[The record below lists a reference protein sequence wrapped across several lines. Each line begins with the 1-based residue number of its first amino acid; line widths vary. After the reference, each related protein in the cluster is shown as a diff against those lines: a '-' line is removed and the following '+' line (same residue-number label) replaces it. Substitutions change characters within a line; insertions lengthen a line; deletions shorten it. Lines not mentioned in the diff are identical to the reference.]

1 MQIHTIYPRGF
12 ASNTYA
18 ITTDNKTAIIVDPSQ
33 PRVQA
38 EIEKRGLIPVCVLL
52 THCHFDH
59 VGCVDLLQAQ
69 GAKVYTSA
77 AEKPLTCTSADM
89 AQAFGAPQTQY
100 TVDETFADG
109 ETKTLCGIR
118 ITAIFTPGH
127 TKGSVCYLLEHNG
140 EKALI
145 TGDTLFAG
153 SVGRC
158 DLLTGNT
165 GELMQSLKKLLALK
179 EDLPI
184 YSGHGEETTLFTEQ
198 RTNPFLQDL

>member
-1 MQIHTIYPRGF
+1 MKIHTIFPRGF

-18 ITTDNKTAIIVDPSQ
+18 ITIDNQTAIIVDPSQ
-33 PRVQA
+33 PRIQT
-38 EIEKRGLIPVCVLL
+38 ELEKYGLIPVCVLV

-59 VGCVDLLQAQ
+59 VGGVELLQAQ
-69 GAKVYTSA
+69 GAKVYSSA
-77 AEKPLTCTSADM
+77 VEKPLTCTQADM
-89 AQAFGAPQTQY
+89 AQAFGAPQAQY

-109 ETKTLCGIR
+109 EVKTLCGIR
-118 ITAIFTPGH
+118 VQALLTPGH

-165 GELMQSLKKLLALK
+165 GELMQSLKKLLALQ
-179 EDLPI
+179 ENLPI
-184 YSGHGEETTLFTEQ
+184 YSGHGEQTTLDEE
-198 RTNPFLQDL
+198 RKTNPFLQDI

>member
-1 MQIHTIYPRGF
+1 MKIHVISPRGF

-18 ITTDNKTAIIVDPSQ
+18 ITADNQTAIVVDPSQ

-38 EIEKRGLIPVCVLL
+38 ELEKRGLIPVCILL

-59 VGCVDLLQAQ
+59 VFGVQSLQAQ
-69 GAKVYTSA
+69 GAKVFCSV
-77 AEKPLTCTSADM
+77 AEKPLVGTQADM
-89 AQAFGAPQTQY
+89 SHAFGVPKAQY

-118 ITAIFTPGH
+118 VQALLTPGH

-158 DLLTGNT
+158 DLLTGNV
-165 GELMQSLKKLLALK
+165 GELRQSLKKLLSID
-179 EDLPI
+179 EDLPVF
-184 YSGHGEETTLFTEQ
+184 SGHGEQTSLFVE
-198 RTNPFLQDL
+198 RKSNPFLQDL